1 MGLFVINGVLICV
14 MLYQVKTLWK
24 LKDKV
29 EKILD
34 FLVFLT
40 TVGSITFLV
49 IHFIVNYVLETSPKN
64 FYYLQTSLEIGDFSV
79 LFAGL
84 NLVFYFQIF
93 PIYKQVKNFTLS
105 VSWIL
110 LKLISGFSL
119 PILVGFGLFFI
130 SRYEPGS
137 KPTYKVYFHMLSNTF
152 SLMFGNVADDPYS
165 IYFPQTS
172 DTLTP
177 YALEVFVI
185 FIMGILAYIVTN
197 VLLAFSINQVEHY
210 MQVAELNRIK
220 HMFIMCKLSTDTQS
234 QLTNLKKI
242 TIKKVSQ
249 NKTIYGRI
257 YKNSGNFTKVSIP
270 TWIIEH
276 TRKILDKKE
285 QEDQVQIEKKT
296 YRDGLDEKLKHQND
310 AVLQQSD
317 QIKTSLECFFNK
329 QQQEIAKLIELNKKQ
344 SEIIEK
350 QSQQLEN
357 QALLQTRATDTIQS
371 EMALLRES
379 IERMSKQ

>member
-1 MGLFVINGVLICV
+1 

-40 TVGSITFLV
+40 TLGSITFLI
-49 IHFIVNYVLETSPKN
+49 IHFIVNYIFKTSHKN

-79 LFAGL
+79 LFAWL
-84 NLVFYFQIF
+84 NLVFYWQIF

-130 SRYEPGS
+130 SRYKPGS
-137 KPTYKVYFHMLSNTF
+137 KPTYRVYFHMLSNTF

-177 YALEVFVI
+177 YALEVLVI
-185 FIMGILAYIVTN
+185 FIMGILAYVVTN
-197 VLLAFSINQVEHY
+197 VLLGLSINQVEHY
-210 MQVAELNRIK
+210 LQVAELNRIK

-242 TIKKVSQ
+242 TVKKVSR

-257 YKNSGNFTKVSIP
+257 YKNSGNFTKVPIP
-270 TWIIEH
+270 TWIIEN

-285 QEDQVQIEKKT
+285 QEDQVENELKI
-296 YRDGLDEKLKHQND
+296 YRDSLDERLKHQND
-310 AVLQQSD
+310 AILHQNE
-317 QIKTSLECFFNK
+317 QIKTSLEGFFNK
-329 QQQEIAKLIELNKKQ
+329 QQQEIAKLIDLNKRQ

-350 QSQQLEN
+350 QSKKIEN
-357 QALLQTRATDTIQS
+357 QAVIQSRATDAMVTIQS
-371 EMALLRES
+371 EMVSLREK
-379 IERMSKQ
+379 IQRMSRQ